1 MSYANYTHYSTVF
14 LGNAIAE
21 ADFPRL
27 ALLASAHIDN
37 ITFNRAAAIITA
49 DDPDA
54 DVTAIKNATCAI
66 AEEIQRQEST
76 NNVDGIASESQGRY
90 SVVYSANSNR
100 SRTNQKKIEDAAKLW
115 LNSTALMFPGFSYGE
130 YGNESNNDT

>member
-1 MSYANYTHYSTVF
+1 MSYADFTYYEDTY

-27 ALLASAHIDN
+27 ALRASAQIDN

-66 AEEIQRQEST
+66 AEEIQRQESSD
-76 NNVDGIASESQGRY
+76 NVDGISSESQGRY
-90 SVVYSANSNR
+90 SVSYSANSNR
-100 SRTNQKKIEDAAKLW
+100 SRTNQQKIEDAAKLW

-130 YGNESNNDT
+130 YGNESDNDT